1 MLSITPGLYNLF
13 VIVWFCCYLQWQDSV
28 WWLALLN
35 ALAPLFFAPI
45 LIYFALGIIAPSIA
59 AWIGVIVSAL
69 IFLYFYGSLFWFNPS
84 LPAVTPGDP
93 VTIMTFNIWW
103 HSQPEQPAPV
113 LRQNGTIAVLPTQGY
128 E

>member
-1 MLSITPGLYNLF
+1 MSGYWEAFLSVPSTGLTLMLAITAGLYNLF
-13 VIVWFCCYLQWQDSV
+13 VIVWFCCYLQWRDSV

-59 AWIGVIVSAL
+59 AWPFAS
-69 IFLYFYGSLFWFNPS
+69 
-84 LPAVTPGDP
+84 VTVFP
-93 VTIMTFNIWW
+93 
-103 HSQPEQPAPV
+103 
-113 LRQNGTIAVLPTQGY
+113 LRM